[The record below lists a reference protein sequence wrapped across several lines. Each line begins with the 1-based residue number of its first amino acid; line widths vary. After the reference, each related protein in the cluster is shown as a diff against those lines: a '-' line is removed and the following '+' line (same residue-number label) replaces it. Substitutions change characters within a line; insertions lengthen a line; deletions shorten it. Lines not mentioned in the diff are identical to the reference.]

1 MEPVLFRP
9 SKALLVLWLIP
20 ALLVALVGSGIALA
34 VVASAEDMAPAAL
47 AVVGLVC
54 LVVVFAIISFP
65 VVLHFYS
72 IRYEI
77 NDRHVVKFAGVLWK
91 VRRATPLEKI
101 TNIDVRQGP
110 VETLIGIGQV
120 WIFTPSTGM
129 QMPEIKLVGLTGAEQ
144 YKEMILARCEAVRSS
159 EPAAPAATSPAR
171 RDDET
176 IALLRQ
182 MADTLGRIEEKLT
195 EGSS

>member
-1 MEPVLFRP
+1 MEAVEFRP
-9 SKALLVLWLIP
+9 SKALLVIWLLP
-20 ALLVALVGSGIALA
+20 AVLLGLVAGGIGVSTGMGLAANRVTA
-34 VVASAEDMAPAAL
+34 VVAGLGFVVGFVGL
-47 AVVGLVC
+47 AV
-54 LVVVFAIISFP
+54 P

-110 VETLIGIGQV
+110 VETLLGIGQV

-129 QMPEIKLVGLTGAEQ
+129 QMPEITLAGLTGAEQ
-144 YKEMILARCEAVRSS
+144 YKEMILARCEAVQSGES
-159 EPAAPAATSPAR
+159 AAPAATSPAR

-176 IALLRQ
+176 IALLRE
-182 MADTLGRIEEKLT
+182 MADTLGRIEDKL
-195 EGSS
+195 GDRS